1 MPGGC
6 TTAVDRILVVIRQV
20 IQVLSKLP
28 CAGAMA
34 TRNPASRVFSAVR
47 IAARLHRPHAVL
59 HDLLHAS
66 QRLMNLG
73 AIGDLPGGEFVPAQP
88 TDKIGTELQLPEPD
102 LEQLLAHGTGQIDA
116 CAPDVLEQAAPSVS
130 GSSLARE
137 AWQ

>member
-20 IQVLSKLP
+20 IQVLSKHP

-59 HDLLHAS
+59 YDLLHAS

-102 LEQLLAHGTGQIDA
+102 AGTWDRPDRCVCSRRPRTS
-116 CAPDVLEQAAPSVS
+116 CALRF
-130 GSSLARE
+130 GFISSP
-137 AWQ
+137 